1 MRSVSILYIQK
12 ELRRLQEEIEVL
24 ILKLEEMRRDE

>member
-1 MRSVSILYIQK
+1 MRSVSIYYIQK

-24 ILKLEEMRRDE
+24 IIKLEEMKHE

>member
-12 ELRRLQEEIEVL
+12 ELRRLQEELEEL
-24 ILKLEEMRRDE
+24 IMKLEEMKHE